1 MQTLTEVAKEI
12 IRWERV
18 ALPKGAHRIQH
29 IGRVS
34 ANEVSASGFKDC
46 SYDEWF
52 IDDLISVKATL
63 GLVGG
68 IWCGLMLGHETMMV
82 VLALRLE

>member
-29 IGRVS
+29 IGRVR
-34 ANEVSASGFKDC
+34 ADEVSVSGFKDC

-52 IDDLISVKATL
+52 IDDLISVKAAL

-68 IWCGLMLGHETMMV
+68 IWCGLMLCHEPMMV
-82 VLALRLE
+82 ILAMRLE